1 MSTYFSD
8 LTAILPKKGRSWPN
22 LQSNIA
28 GVRFLRLRRSQPTG
42 TTHGGIALSC
52 GFNAFENMVSGA
64 FPRAPP
70 FSYACCNSC
79 CCHFYSCHSDTRRTA
94 QKTPGLLQSKHAGS
108 VLAAF
113 LKDLS
118 LRALGVWEFTEFN
131 LNPRPSLNVPK
142 P

>member
-1 MSTYFSD
+1 
-8 LTAILPKKGRSWPN
+8 
-22 LQSNIA
+22 
-28 GVRFLRLRRSQPTG
+28 
-42 TTHGGIALSC
+42 
-52 GFNAFENMVSGA
+52 MVSGA

-70 FSYACCNSC
+70 SFSYALLVAIPVVVN
-79 CCHFYSCHSDTRRTA
+79 FYSCHSDTRRTA

>member
-1 MSTYFSD
+1 M
-8 LTAILPKKGRSWPN
+8 LVAIPVVVISILATVTLVEPPK
-22 LQSNIA
+22 
-28 GVRFLRLRRSQPTG
+28 RLRG
-42 TTHGGIALSC
+42 L
-52 GFNAFENMVSGA
+52 
-64 FPRAPP
+64 
-70 FSYACCNSC
+70 
-79 CCHFYSCHSDTRRTA
+79 
-94 QKTPGLLQSKHAGS
+94 LLQSKHAGS